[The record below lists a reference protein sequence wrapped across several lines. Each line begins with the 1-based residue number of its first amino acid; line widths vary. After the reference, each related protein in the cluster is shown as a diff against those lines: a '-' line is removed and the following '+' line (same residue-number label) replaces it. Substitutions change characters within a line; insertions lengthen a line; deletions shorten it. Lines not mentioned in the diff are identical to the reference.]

1 MGTTFKIDVFNP
13 AAEST
18 LDDLRSRLHARLED
32 LENTASTYR
41 ISSEISQFNLNLSTE
56 WIRTSL
62 EFCTMV
68 SEAVRIGQETAGA
81 FDITVG
87 PLVNLWGFGPEDPRT
102 SPPNDSDIE
111 STLVIV
117 GVDLLQV
124 DCDRSSVRKSF
135 STTRIDL
142 SGWAKGYAVDQLA
155 LILDAAGMENYLVE
169 IGGEIKVR
177 GRNAEN
183 RRFAIA
189 IESPSTRQD
198 DEFSLIHVSD
208 IGIATSGDYRTFFEH
223 DGIRYSHMIDPR
235 TGHPIHHDL
244 SAVTVL
250 HPSTAYADA
259 IATALL
265 VLGPDEGLALAN
277 EQGISAY
284 FAVSTSAGIE
294 FRSSDA
300 FSAARYF

>member
-41 ISSEISQFNLNLSTE
+41 ITSEISKFNLNLSTE

-198 DEFSLIHVSD
+198 DEFSLIYVSD

-223 DGIRYSHMIDPR
+223 DGSRYSHMIDPR